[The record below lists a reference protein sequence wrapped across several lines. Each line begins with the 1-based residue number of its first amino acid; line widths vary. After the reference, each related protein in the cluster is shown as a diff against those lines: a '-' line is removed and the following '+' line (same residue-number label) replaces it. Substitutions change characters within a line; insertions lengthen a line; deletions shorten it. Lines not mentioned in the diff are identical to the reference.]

1 MLGSNIWHNNL
12 TKLKQIITKVYQIVK
27 IDDSYLNKLCELIK
41 VYMMRLSARAN
52 IEISYLKSKVPKRE
66 QFETIK

>member
-1 MLGSNIWHNNL
+1 
-12 TKLKQIITKVYQIVK
+12 
-27 IDDSYLNKLCELIK
+27 
-41 VYMMRLSARAN
+41 MMRLSSRAN